1 MFDFGEFLVEGQT
14 QRGTEEH
21 RGTPTAAAVAA
32 AAAAA
37 AGWFWCVFGVPVS

>member
-14 QRGTEEH
+14 QRDTEEH
-21 RGTPTAAAVAA
+21 RGTPTAAAAA

-37 AGWFWCVFGVPVS
+37 AGWFWCVFGVLVS